1 MTRPVA
7 RSPPAFVMAAD
18 SEEDT
23 VPQHLR
29 TLAGMAFTLGTAP
42 LAAQVTTTP
51 DLNLEGAR
59 RVLAAALTHAREH
72 QAPGAAIAVVDRGGY
87 VLALERLDGTF
98 PAGADISIGKAR
110 TAVRFQRPTRVFEE
124 IIRNG
129 RTPMI
134 ALNELVG
141 FTPLMGG
148 VPIEV
153 NGTIVGAVGVS
164 GAASAQ
170 QDEEI
175 AVAASKALGTAPMA
189 GEAGMTPVA
198 YFEKRA
204 VEAAFA
210 KGDVLVDGSNGR
222 NYMVHASRRETPG
235 QVEVHQQDTD
245 IIHVLSGSA
254 TFVTGGTLTDGKMTG
269 AGEIRG
275 ATVTGG
281 ETRTIKP
288 GDVLV
293 VPKGTPHW
301 FKEVKGPLTYYVV
314 KVR

>member
-1 MTRPVA
+1 MIQRLSCLVI
-7 RSPPAFVMAAD
+7 AA
-18 SEEDT
+18 
-23 VPQHLR
+23 
-29 TLAGMAFTLGTAP
+29 A
-42 LAAQVTTTP
+42 LAAAPAEAQVATVS

-59 RVLAAALTHAREH
+59 RVLTAAVEYARAN

-98 PAGADISIGKAR
+98 PAGSEISIGKAR

-124 IIRNG
+124 LIRNG

-148 VPIEV
+148 VPIEL
-153 NGTIVGAVGVS
+153 NGMIVGAVGVS

-175 AVAASKALGTAPMA
+175 AVAASKALA
-189 GEAGMTPVA
+189 GAGLSDGGMPVA
-198 YFEKRA
+198 YFEKRT

-210 KGDVLVDGSNGR
+210 KGDVLVDGANGR
-222 NYMVHASRRETPG
+222 NYMVHASRREGPG
-235 QVEVHQQDTD
+235 QAEVHQLDTD

-254 TFVTGGTLTDGKMTG
+254 TFVTGGTMSDAKATAPD
-269 AGEIRG
+269 EVRG
-275 ATVTGG
+275 SGVAGG

-301 FKEVKGPLTYYVV
+301 FKDVKGPLTYYVV

>member
-1 MTRPVA
+1 MWFRLIPAALVA
-7 RSPPAFVMAAD
+7 LAAVPPAPA
-18 SEEDT
+18 
-23 VPQHLR
+23 Q
-29 TLAGMAFTLGTAP
+29 TAP
-42 LAAQVTTTP
+42 AR
-51 DLNLEGAR
+51 DLTLDGAR
-59 RVLAAALTHAREH
+59 RVLTAAVAHAKSLN
-72 QAPGAAIAVVDRGGY
+72 APGSAIAVVDRGGY

-98 PAGADISIGKAR
+98 PAGSDISVGKAR

-134 ALNELVG
+134 ALNDLVG

-153 NGTIVGAVGVS
+153 DGMIVGAVGVS

-175 AVAASKALGTAPMA
+175 AVAASKALGPMA
-189 GEAGMTPVA
+189 LSTGNTDPVS
-198 YFEKRA
+198 YFEKA
-204 VEAAFA
+204 TVDAAFA
-210 KGDVLVDGSNGR
+210 RGDVLVDGSRGR
-222 NYMVHASRRETPG
+222 NYMVHASRREAPG
-235 QVEVHQQDTD
+235 QIEIHQEDTD

-254 TFVTGGTLTDGKMTG
+254 TFVTGGVLTDGKMTG
-269 AGEIRG
+269 PGEIRG
-275 ATVTGG
+275 NTVHGG
-281 ETRTIKP
+281 TTRTIKP

-293 VPKGTPHW
+293 VPRGTAHW
-301 FKEVKGPLTYYVV
+301 FKGVKGPLTYYVV

>member
-1 MTRPVA
+1 MWFRLMPAALVA
-7 RSPPAFVMAAD
+7 
-18 SEEDT
+18 
-23 VPQHLR
+23 
-29 TLAGMAFTLGTAP
+29 
-42 LAAQVTTTP
+42 LAAVPRAPAQVAP
-51 DLNLEGAR
+51 ARDLTLDGAR
-59 RVLAAALTHAREH
+59 RVLAAAVAHAKSVN
-72 QAPGAAIAVVDRGGY
+72 APGSAIAVVDRGGY

-98 PAGADISIGKAR
+98 PAGSDISVGKAR

-134 ALNELVG
+134 ALNDLVG

-153 NGTIVGAVGVS
+153 DGMIVGAVGVS

-175 AVAASKALGTAPMA
+175 AVAASKALDRTAMSN
-189 GEAGMTPVA
+189 GDTETVS
-198 YFEKRA
+198 YFEKTA
-204 VEAAFA
+204 VDAAFA
-210 KGDVLVDGSNGR
+210 RGDVLVDGSQGR
-222 NYMVHASRRETPG
+222 NYMVHASRREAPG
-235 QVEVHQQDTD
+235 QVEIHQEDTD

-254 TFVTGGTLTDGKMTG
+254 TFVTGGVLADGKMTG
-269 AGEIRG
+269 PGEIRG
-275 ATVTGG
+275 RTVQGG
-281 ETRTIKP
+281 TTRTIKP

-293 VPKGTPHW
+293 VPRGTAHW

>member
-1 MTRPVA
+1 MLTRLMPAALVLLTAAPPV
-7 RSPPAFVMAAD
+7 
-18 SEEDT
+18 T
-23 VPQHLR
+23 
-29 TLAGMAFTLGTAP
+29 
-42 LAAQVTTTP
+42 AQVTATR
-51 DLNLEGAR
+51 DLTLEGAR
-59 RVLAAALTHAREH
+59 RVLAAAVAHAKSVN
-72 QAPGAAIAVVDRGGY
+72 APGSAIAVVDRGGY

-98 PAGADISIGKAR
+98 PAGSDISIGKAR

-148 VPIEV
+148 VPIEQD
-153 NGTIVGAVGVS
+153 GMIVGAVGVS

-175 AVAASKALGTAPMA
+175 AVAASKALGTVPMSNGHA
-189 GEAGMTPVA
+189 ETVS
-198 YFEKRA
+198 YFDKAA
-204 VEAAFA
+204 VDAAFA
-210 KGDVLVDGSNGR
+210 KGDVLVDGSNNR
-222 NYMVHASRRETPG
+222 NYMVHASRREAPG
-235 QVEVHQQDTD
+235 QVEIHQEDTD

-254 TFVTGGTLTDGKMTG
+254 TFVTGGTLTDGNMTG
-269 AGEIRG
+269 PGEIRG
-275 ATVTGG
+275 SMVQGG
-281 ETRTIKP
+281 TTRRIKT

-293 VPKGTPHW
+293 VPRGTAHW
-301 FKEVKGPLTYYVV
+301 FKEVQGPLTYYVV

>member
-1 MTRPVA
+1 MLTRLMPAALALLVA
-7 RSPPAFVMAAD
+7 APPAV
-18 SEEDT
+18 
-23 VPQHLR
+23 
-29 TLAGMAFTLGTAP
+29 
-42 LAAQVTTTP
+42 AQVAATR
-51 DLNLEGAR
+51 DLTLEGAR
-59 RVLAAALTHAREH
+59 RVLAAAVAHAKSVK
-72 QAPGAAIAVVDRGGY
+72 APGSAIAVVDRGGY

-98 PAGADISIGKAR
+98 PAGSDISIGKAR

-148 VPIEV
+148 VPIEQD
-153 NGTIVGAVGVS
+153 GMIVGAVGVS

-175 AVAASKALGTAPMA
+175 AVAASKALGMA
-189 GEAGMTPVA
+189 TMSNGHSETVS
-198 YFEKRA
+198 YFEKA
-204 VEAAFA
+204 EVEAAFA
-210 KGDVLVDGSNGR
+210 RGDVLVDGSNNR
-222 NYMVHASRRETPG
+222 NYMVHASRREAPG
-235 QVEVHQQDTD
+235 QVEIHQEDTD

-254 TFVTGGTLTDGKMTG
+254 TFVTGGMLSDGKPTG
-269 AGEIRG
+269 PGEIRG
-275 ATVTGG
+275 STVEGG
-281 ETRTIKP
+281 TSRTIKK

-293 VPKGTPHW
+293 VPRGTAHW